1 MAYRAEHT
9 SNRSRERRKCQFHDS
24 RDGAGLDG
32 RALEIE
38 GAEGPDLFGPDG
50 NSYLEA
56 SLVSIPISNDSW
68 YPTKPAIDLLMVGG
82 EQLTKGGGQQF
93 VHAHVDLNQ
102 STEDQ
107 AVGAARQML
116 AAIRE
121 AQQSVP
127 ESNGKAQI
135 DGLNSLTPP
144 EATEES

>member
-1 MAYRAEHT
+1 M
-9 SNRSRERRKCQFHDS
+9 K
-24 RDGAGLDG
+24 GLK
-32 RALEIE
+32 
-38 GAEGPDLFGPDG
+38 GPDLFGPDG
-50 NSYLEA
+50 NSYLET

-82 EQLTKGGGQQF
+82 EQLTKGAGQQS

-102 STEDQ
+102 LTKEQ
-107 AVGAARQML
+107 VEGAAREML

-135 DGLNSLTPP
+135 DGSDSLTPP